1 MLLPPPHPPCWDQVY
16 THAGSTVTEEL
27 LCASSEVNIQTT
39 HKTLQLPSRCSQP
52 QPQTLSLYNQPQ
64 PQMFSCC
71 ILCVNWSL
79 WRGWRRYKVVR
90 VLAVAHPACAWLHD
104 FQLAILCF
112 TVTRCA
118 LYSKTSC
125 DCFSSYCCIQPA
137 PSWEDGSALLC
148 FVLVTTCRILYF
160 VSGFEKRGNFVHFPK
175 FQL

>member
-1 MLLPPPHPPCWDQVY
+1 MQAGETKAQLQKSFFMHPLKWTYKPHTNTSAALQVASATDALLVQPASTTDVLLLYIMCKLIPLKRMEKIQS
-16 THAGSTVTEEL
+16 GS
-27 LCASSEVNIQTT
+27 SIG
-39 HKTLQLPSRCSQP
+39 CSAP
-52 QPQTLSLYNQPQ
+52 
-64 PQMFSCC
+64 
-71 ILCVNWSL
+71 
-79 WRGWRRYKVVR
+79 R
-90 VLAVAHPACAWLHD
+90 AWLHD